1 MDQVLTDTVRYFI
14 KSKVNKVQ
22 FIVWFLHK
30 PDFPLSLLHSMCELV
45 GGAKQAL
52 M

>member
-1 MDQVLTDTVRYFI
+1 MDQVLTDMVRYFI

-22 FIVWFLHK
+22 FIVWFLRK
-30 PDFPLSLLHSMCELV
+30 PDFPLSLLHMRELV